1 MTNQLPIYVCH
12 KTVRAARIERITD
25 ALQGGGAQLKLVGF
39 DHPHHVTAEF
49 VAKHDPIA
57 GGYLVLYPDGYQ
69 SFSPPAAFEAGY
81 SPTDATEGMS
91 AIEVFTAVVM
101 PKLKAAQDLAVLHG
115 MPVISVVGVTGESE
129 VGIGTLV
136 PGQQPPPI
144 VTSVV
149 DLLRMMQLAPDG
161 GWAIMELISQHPI
174 HIEHE
179 QKAMH

>member
-25 ALQGGGAQLKLVGF
+25 APQGGGAQLKLVGF

-57 GGYLVLYPDGYQ
+57 GGYLVLYPDGYK
-69 SFSPPAAFEAGY
+69 SFSPSDVFEAGY
-81 SPTDATEGMS
+81 SPTEATEGMS
-91 AIEVFTAVVM
+91 AGEVFTAVVM

-129 VGIGTLV
+129 VGMATLA
-136 PGQQPPPI
+136 PGQHPPPI
-144 VTSVV
+144 VTSVAN
-149 DLLRMMQLAPDG
+149 LLHMMQFAPDD
-161 GWAIMELISQHPI
+161 GWKLMELISQHPT
-174 HIEHE
+174 HTEHE